1 VLDVTVLDISIVVVN
16 NLLCCYT
23 CNDLE
28 CCFYALLICCSCK
41 FMMDVHKLVVTL
53 GTCTVSIVII
63 LWFILFRLIGS
74 SVLLKNNIGKIL
86 GNLA

>member
-1 VLDVTVLDISIVVVN
+1 MLDVTVLDISIVVVN
-16 NLLCCYT
+16 NLLCYYT
-23 CNDLE
+23 YNDLE
-28 CCFYALLICCSCK
+28 CCFCASLICCSCK

-74 SVLLKNNIGKIL
+74 SVSLKNNIGKIL
-86 GNLA
+86 GNPA